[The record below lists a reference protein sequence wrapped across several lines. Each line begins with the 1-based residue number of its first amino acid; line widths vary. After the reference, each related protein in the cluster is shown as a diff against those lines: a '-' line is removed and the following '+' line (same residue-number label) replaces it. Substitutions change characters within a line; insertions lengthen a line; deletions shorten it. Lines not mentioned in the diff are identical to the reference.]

1 MSSDVPGGGGDR
13 PGRRARI
20 GNLVKRFRTVFRRK
34 NRPTSDD
41 AQLGEG
47 STTATNAPAAATPA
61 TATTAAA
68 PGATA
73 AQKDEPST
81 SSKPAQP
88 AAGGVPSIDIDPI
101 GEEPKIAL
109 PHTRNVAQRDRV
121 QHLFTKYGI
130 EIDPEDIVTT
140 RPQEFPERVHKP
152 IRGKKDNQDPPGAA
166 AVRRSKKEDINDRK
180 PIRPPVDRYCHRCDT
195 HFDPPNQSACATCGH
210 KRCTRC
216 IPEPPKSKRW
226 PDAYAPEELNEGLS
240 RPVPADR
247 VYRRAK
253 VRVKV
258 YCDRCGG
265 CISTTADTCQCGH
278 KRCNSCTRVP
288 PKQLRQSVDPEILR
302 AVEAKLAQFSLG
314 GSLSSHAA
322 VAVTVS

>member
-1 MSSDVPGGGGDR
+1 
-13 PGRRARI
+13 
-20 GNLVKRFRTVFRRK
+20 
-34 NRPTSDD
+34 
-41 AQLGEG
+41 
-47 STTATNAPAAATPA
+47 
-61 TATTAAA
+61 
-68 PGATA
+68 
-73 AQKDEPST
+73 
-81 SSKPAQP
+81 
-88 AAGGVPSIDIDPI
+88 
-101 GEEPKIAL
+101 
-109 PHTRNVAQRDRV
+109 HTRNVAQRDRV

-152 IRGKKDNQDPPGAA
+152 IRMRVHRSCHKCKTTFGPDKACVSCHHRRCTKCPRYPAKKAKKQTLSAATGSGGKKDNQDPPGAA